1 MQKIEQI
8 IDDSFKKSLLNRN
21 KKVNLSISFPN
32 IGCNGGCSYCCQ
44 NQFKHRTG
52 SIKDLDVTEKIKKYL
67 NRFLFLNKDNC
78 LEIENVTILGGE
90 LKVLSLENQLKLI
103 NLINELKKKY
113 YTTLLVNDTKLD
125 SPLMRIEG
133 IEFCIHIINW
143 KNKNLLELDKKL
155 NEIDSAFYYKVVIT
169 DNDTEEEID
178 NFLDINKEIR
188 DRITFNIED
197 DRGSGTANFNKVDN
211 SKINS
216 LDIKQEI
223 YFCARKG
230 DINLNINYSN
240 KGIDLYYCCG
250 GRGRK
255 EFSSLKEI
263 LKYLDE
269 ISKRKEYIDYKECK
283 GCMAF
288 RNF

>member
-1 MQKIEQI
+1 M
-8 IDDSFKKSLLNRN
+8 
-21 KKVNLSISFPN
+21 NLSEVIIENFKDVKSNLKIIKELDLSFLDVP
-32 IGCNGGCSYCCQ
+32 CNGTCSYCIQ
-44 NQFKHRTG
+44 KKPNK
-52 SIKDLDVTEKIKKYL
+52 KDKFEFYNDFYFPLKQITQHMPKYL
-67 NRFLFLNKDNC
+67 ERL
-78 LEIENVTILGGE
+78 TILGGE

-155 NEIDSAFYYKVVIT
+155 NEINSVYMYKVVIT

-255 EFSSLKEI
+255 EFSSLKD
-263 LKYLDE
+263 LLNYLDE
-269 ISKRKEYIDYKECK
+269 IKNKETEIIKYEDCK
-283 GCMAF
+283 KCSSF
-288 RNF
+288 RN

>member
-1 MQKIEQI
+1 M
-8 IDDSFKKSLLNRN
+8 
-21 KKVNLSISFPN
+21 NLSEVIIENFKDVKSNLKIIKELDLSFLDVP
-32 IGCNGGCSYCCQ
+32 CNGTCSYCIQ
-44 NQFKHRTG
+44 KKPNK
-52 SIKDLDVTEKIKKYL
+52 KDKFEFYNDFYFPLKQITQHMPKYL
-67 NRFLFLNKDNC
+67 ERL
-78 LEIENVTILGGE
+78 TILGGE

-188 DRITFNIED
+188 DRITFNIDISSENVNIK
-197 DRGSGTANFNKVDN
+197 NFNKVDN

-255 EFSSLKEI
+255 EFSSLKD
-263 LKYLDE
+263 LLNYLDE
-269 ISKRKEYIDYKECK
+269 IKNKETEIIKYEDCK
-283 GCMAF
+283 KCSSF
-288 RNF
+288 RN

>member
-1 MQKIEQI
+1 MQQIKYKFDSVIEKKYKSINKHKPI
-8 IDDSFKKSLLNRN
+8 IFNELTLEIQD
-21 KKVNLSISFPN
+21 
-32 IGCNGGCSYCCQ
+32 IGCNANCFYCYQ
-44 NQFKHRTG
+44 YQTAV
-52 SIKDLDVTEKIKKYL
+52 IKESKLDAAKILKQVIQHIPETIT
-67 NRFLFLNKDNC
+67 N
-78 LEIENVTILGGE
+78 ISILGGE

-188 DRITFNIED
+188 DRITFNIDISSENINVNIK
-197 DRGSGTANFNKVDN
+197 NFNKVDN

-255 EFSSLKEI
+255 EFSSLKD
-263 LKYLDE
+263 LLNYLDE
-269 ISKRKEYIDYKECK
+269 IKNKETEIIKYEDCK
-283 GCMAF
+283 KCSSF
-288 RNF
+288 RN

>member
-113 YTTLLVNDTKLD
+113 DITLLVNDTKLD

-133 IEFCIHIINW
+133 ITYNIHILNW

-155 NEIDSAFYYKVVIT
+155 NESASYFLYKIIIT
-169 DNDTEEEID
+169 DNDTEEEVT
-178 NFLDINKEIR
+178 NFLDINKKIR
-188 DRITFNIED
+188 DRIMP
-197 DRGSGTANFNKVDN
+197 DRDFFSKKKINQLFKEN
-211 SKINS
+211 SKAKNRDDI
-216 LDIKQEI
+216 LDNKHSI
-223 YFCARKG
+223 YICKYHRTKDYTISFENK
-230 DINLNINYSN
+230 NLVY
-240 KGIDLYYCCG
+240 LFYCCNSQ
-250 GRGRK
+250 K
-255 EFSSLKEI
+255 IDNFDTLEI
-263 LKYLDE
+263 IYNNENQKCPSVCKHALDK
-269 ISKRKEYIDYKECK
+269 I
-283 GCMAF
+283 
-288 RNF
+288 